1 MRLEILGA
9 PHPPPPAS
17 AHATG
22 EVESLLLD
30 LGLSMKEFVNELE
43 QKLKERFIRV

>member
-1 MRLEILGA
+1 MRLEILG
-9 PHPPPPAS
+9 HPYPPES

-30 LGLSMKEFVNELE
+30 LSLFMKEFVNELE
-43 QKLKERFIRV
+43 QKLKEHFIRV